1 MTAREAAGELGVS
14 LPTLY
19 AYVSRGMVRSE
30 AAEGGRR
37 SRRYRAED
45 VRALLERREGRRDP
59 GRAAEGALRW
69 GAPVL
74 ESGITL
80 VDGGRLFYRGRE
92 VGELAAGGGIEEV
105 AALIWT
111 GDALRAGEIFASS
124 ETLPGRVRETL
135 EGLPPVE
142 AYQASLPVAAV
153 GDPAGYDLR
162 PAAVARTGAKILRL
176 GAAAVGGEG
185 TGRAAETLG
194 RGWCPGEPEA
204 ATLIDAALVFC
215 ADHEL
220 PVSTFA
226 ARCVA
231 SARATP
237 YAAVQAGLAALGGVR
252 HGGQVELA
260 EAFLREVEAAGD
272 ARAVVAGRLRRGD
285 GVPGFGHRLY
295 PEGDPRG
302 AGLLRATAALYPGR
316 PAVALAEAVS
326 GAVLDLTGER
336 PTVDLALATVGRALG
351 LPPGGAVGLFAVGRT
366 VGWIGHAI
374 EQYATEGLVRPRARY
389 VGPRPAG
396 AVLDGQ
402 LEDPEAVQ
410 DDERGGERV
419 EGRVGHEGG

>member
-30 AAEGGRR
+30 AVEGGRR

-45 VRALLERREGRRDP
+45 VRALLERKERRRDP
-59 GRAAEGALRW
+59 ERAAEGALRW

-80 VDGGRLFYRGRE
+80 VDGGRLFYRGRDVE
-92 VGELAAGGGIEEV
+92 ELAAGSGIEEV

-111 GDALRAGEIFASS
+111 GDPGRAGEIFAAGPQG
-124 ETLPGRVRETL
+124 LPRRMREALATL
-135 EGLPPVE
+135 EGLLPVE
-142 AYQASLPVAAV
+142 VFQVLLPVAAAA
-153 GDPAGYDLR
+153 DPAGYDLR
-162 PAAVARTGAKILRL
+162 PAAVARTGVKILGL
-176 GAAAVGGEG
+176 MAVAVGGEG
-185 TGRAAETLG
+185 AWRAAETLR
-194 RGWCPGEPEA
+194 RGWCPEEPDA
-204 ATLIDAALVFC
+204 AALIDAALVFC

-237 YAAVQAGLAALGGVR
+237 YAVVQAGLAALGGVR

-272 ARAVVAGRLRRGD
+272 AGAVVAGRLRRGD
-285 GVPGFGHRLY
+285 GLPGFGHRLY

-302 AGLLRATAALYPGR
+302 VGLLRMTAGFYPGS
-316 PAVALAEAVS
+316 PDVALAEAICE
-326 GAVLDLTGER
+326 AVLDLTGER
-336 PTVDLALATVGRALG
+336 PTVDLALATVGRTLD
-351 LPPGGAVGLFAVGRT
+351 LPTGGAVALFAVGRT

-374 EQYATEGLVRPRARY
+374 EQYASDDLVRPRARY
-389 VGPRPAG
+389 VG
-396 AVLDGQ
+396 
-402 LEDPEAVQ
+402 
-410 DDERGGERV
+410 
-419 EGRVGHEGG
+419 